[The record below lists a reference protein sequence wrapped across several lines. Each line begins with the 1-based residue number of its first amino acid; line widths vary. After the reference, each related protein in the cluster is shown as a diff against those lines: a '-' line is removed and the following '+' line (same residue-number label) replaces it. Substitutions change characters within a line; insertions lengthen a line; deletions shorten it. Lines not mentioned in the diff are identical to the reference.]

1 MTSFIRAQSAPWYS
15 GIQLYI
21 GSADKKTRVREI
33 VLEKTDET
41 LVSEPS
47 FTLEPEQAQVMMDDL
62 WNCGIRPTEGAGT
75 AGAMKATERHL
86 DDMRRIAFG
95 QLNLPKEP

>member
-1 MTSFIRAQSAPWYS
+1 VTSFIRAQSAPWRS
-15 GIQLYI
+15 GIELYI

-33 VLEKTDET
+33 VLEKTDDSW
-41 LVSEPS
+41 VSEPS
-47 FTLEPEQAQVMMDDL
+47 FTLQPEQAQVMMDDL

-75 AGAMKATERHL
+75 AGAIRATERHL
-86 DDMRRIAFG
+86 DDMRRIAFS